1 MILVDLNQVMIS
13 NLMAQIGGQKG
24 VEVREDLLRHM
35 VLNAIRGYRKKFVSE
50 YGELVICCDDT
61 NNWRKELYPYYKA
74 HRKQNRE
81 ESDLDWPNIFN
92 TLNVIRDELKE
103 FFPYK
108 YVQVHRAEADDAIG
122 VICHEYGKVLLDGQE
137 EKILILSGDKD
148 FIQLQKFAN
157 VFQYD
162 PIRKKMVKHNDPET
176 YLVEHI
182 LKGDRGD
189 GIPNCLSK
197 DDTFVSGG
205 RQKPM
210 RQTTMQ
216 KIKDAIK
223 DVDYDKINGDF
234 EWAKGFHRNRYL
246 VDLQYTPD
254 YLKEEILEQFSVDPG
269 GREKLF
275 NYFVKRKLN
284 NLVENISEV

>member
-103 FFPYK
+103 
-108 YVQVHRAEADDAIG
+108 
-122 VICHEYGKVLLDGQE
+122 KVGLGE
-137 EKILILSGDKD
+137 
-148 FIQLQKFAN
+148 
-157 VFQYD
+157 
-162 PIRKKMVKHNDPET
+162 
-176 YLVEHI
+176 
-182 LKGDRGD
+182 
-189 GIPNCLSK
+189 
-197 DDTFVSGG
+197 
-205 RQKPM
+205 
-210 RQTTMQ
+210 
-216 KIKDAIK
+216 
-223 DVDYDKINGDF
+223 
-234 EWAKGFHRNRYL
+234 
-246 VDLQYTPD
+246 
-254 YLKEEILEQFSVDPG
+254 
-269 GREKLF
+269 
-275 NYFVKRKLN
+275 
-284 NLVENISEV
+284 